1 MRAMAKLKGV
11 GYRRRR
17 KVKGETKTWGS
28 YPGESCA
35 EKASSHRGGRTATL
49 QARLLALPVGEGALD
64 LCRSCVECAAPA
76 WAAGAPGLCG
86 RRKAEIGEGR
96 GDGRSRH
103 PAGDQVAVGS

>member
-1 MRAMAKLKGV
+1 MRVMAKLEGV
-11 GYRRRR
+11 GYTRRR
-17 KVKGETKTWGS
+17 KVKGETKSWGN
-28 YPGESCA
+28 YPGESCV
-35 EKASSHRGGRTATL
+35 EKASSHRGGRRATL

-64 LCRSCVECAAPA
+64 LCKCAAPA

-103 PAGDQVAVGS
+103 PAGDQVALGS

>member
-11 GYRRRR
+11 GYTRRR
-17 KVKGETKTWGS
+17 KVKGETKTWGN
-28 YPGESCA
+28 YPGENCA

-49 QARLLALPVGEGALD
+49 QARLLALPFGEGALD
-64 LCRSCVECAAPA
+64 LCECAAPA

>member
-11 GYRRRR
+11 GYTRRRE
-17 KVKGETKTWGS
+17 VKGETKSWGN

-64 LCRSCVECAAPA
+64 LCECAAPA

-86 RRKAEIGEGR
+86 RRKAVIGEGS
-96 GDGRSRH
+96 GDRRSRH